1 VVLGLRLLRGS
12 LPRSGYGPGS
22 GGVMRDLLIF
32 LAVIAV
38 ASLTFWLGRDSAPP
52 CNCPKCEPKI
62 VRGEYSTEE
71 LHRMI
76 RARKRMEAVK

>member
-1 VVLGLRLLRGS
+1 MSGADWASVVLG
-12 LPRSGYGPGS
+12 
-22 GGVMRDLLIF
+22 GGVLI
-32 LAVIAV
+32 AGVYVVGYTHGEQAGK
-38 ASLTFWLGRDSAPP
+38 ASVVCPAP
-52 CNCPKCEPKI
+52 KV